1 MEQTG
6 HAGAEARIDALIR
19 VAREFGQQGWT
30 PATSGNYSIRV
41 GENCLMMTRS
51 GVHKRDL
58 DRSGLM
64 PVDLDG
70 QPLEGGRPSAE
81 TGLHTQLYRHFADA
95 NAVLHVHSPAA
106 TVASRMFQAQG
117 QIELSE
123 YEMLKAFAGISTHA
137 TALTVPVFSNSQ
149 DMDTLAAS
157 VEPWLGDGRA
167 RWVYLIAGHGLY
179 AWGSEVADAARHVEA
194 LEFLLACHLL
204 EQRVTAA

>member
-1 MEQTG
+1 MEQNG
-6 HAGAEARIDALIR
+6 HPGSEGRVDALIR

-30 PATSGNYSIRV
+30 PATSGNYSVRLA
-41 GENCLMMTRS
+41 EDRLMMTRS

-64 PVDLDG
+64 PVDLHG
-70 QPLEGGRPSAE
+70 RPLEGGRPSAE
-81 TGLHTQLYRHFADA
+81 TGLHTQLYRHFPDA

-106 TVASRMFQAQG
+106 TVASRLLAAQG
-117 QIELSE
+117 RIELSD
-123 YEMLKAFAGISTHA
+123 YEMLKAFSGIDTHA
-137 TALTVPVFSNSQ
+137 TRLVVPVLPNSQ
-149 DMDTLAAS
+149 DIDALAATLQ
-157 VEPWLGDGRA
+157 PWLADGTV

-179 AWGSEVADAARHVEA
+179 AWGREVADAARHVEA